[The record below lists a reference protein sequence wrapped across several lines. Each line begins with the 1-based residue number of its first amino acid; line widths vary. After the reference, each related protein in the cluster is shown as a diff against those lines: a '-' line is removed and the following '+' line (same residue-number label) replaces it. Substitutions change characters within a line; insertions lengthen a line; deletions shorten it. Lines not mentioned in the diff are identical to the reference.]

1 MTYGLNREL
10 FAEDGAAVQA
20 ALASRAS
27 SARAFQARAYQAWHE
42 LDEAQRLALVE
53 RTLNDNHGDGFPI
66 AL

>member
-20 ALASRAS
+20 ALASTQS
-27 SARAFQARAYQAWHE
+27 SARAFQAWRE

-53 RTLNDNHGDGFPI
+53 RSLNDNHEDGFPI